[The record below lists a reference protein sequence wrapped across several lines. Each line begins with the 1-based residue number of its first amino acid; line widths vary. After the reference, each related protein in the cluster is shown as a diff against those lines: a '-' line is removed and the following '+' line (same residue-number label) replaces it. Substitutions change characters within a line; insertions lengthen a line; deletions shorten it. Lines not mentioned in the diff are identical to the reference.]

1 MKTMME
7 QNGQVLT
14 SKLANFSNQ
23 ALTDLEMNMLCGGSD
38 PGTSGNNDDP
48 PVYIKEED

>member
-38 PGTSGNNDDP
+38 SGTSGNNDNP
-48 PVYIKEED
+48 PPIVKED